1 MRRSLGIVV
10 TFALFCCLAAA
21 QAGRGTLRGHVH
33 PALQGATDLGRAP
46 DGALTGLQM
55 VFALSQAKQAALE
68 QLLARQQDPA
78 AAEYHK
84 WLTPEDYAT
93 RFGASDSDISDAVN
107 WLASQGLQVGAVARG
122 RNAVTFSGSVRK
134 VEAAFGTEIHK
145 YSVDGETHFAN
156 ASDPSVGA
164 VLAGKVAAVRGLHD
178 FRMRHPRYTSA
189 TSGNHYLAPDDY
201 SVLYNLKPLYDK
213 KIDGTGQKLA
223 IVGQS
228 QVPLS
233 DLQLFRTSFNLAA
246 NDPQILLV
254 PGLKDPGVVS
264 GDQGESILDI
274 EWAGAVARNATIIF
288 VYSLDVTDAVFYVI
302 DQNLA
307 PVVSM
312 SYGLCESQTGAA
324 DLSLLRTYAQRAA
337 SQGITWV
344 AASGD
349 SGAAD
354 CFSNTSRTVAQLAV
368 DAPASIPEVT
378 GVGGTTFSE
387 GTGTYWN
394 AANDANK
401 ASVLSYIPETAW
413 NDSTTGNL
421 SSSGGGAS
429 TFFAKPSWQVGAGV
443 PSDSARD
450 VPDVSMSA
458 SASHDGYLV
467 YQSGNLQVV
476 GGTSAAAPTFS
487 GIVALLNQYQV
498 ANGLQTTAGMGNV
511 NPRLYAM
518 AASVPSAFHDITTG
532 SNIVNP
538 CSNRVTACV
547 SPTIGYTA
555 AAGYDQVTG
564 LGTVDAFNLVTNWG
578 AAVSTKANVTVS
590 LTSSVS
596 SVPQNGS
603 AVLTA
608 TVTSSNSGTPT
619 GSVAFFAGATEL
631 GTGTLSGS
639 AGKATAT
646 LTVQAAQLALGGNA
660 FTATYNGDTSYNATS
675 SVAVSISVT
684 TATGM
689 VITGAVNAASYKPVV
704 APGMILAVFGA
715 LLAGAPQQAP
725 VVPLPTSLG
734 GVTVTING
742 TAAPLYYVSAGQINA
757 QVPYTILPGPATLR
771 VSYNGQ
777 SATSSL
783 TVTSTA
789 PGAFVNFSNGAPVP
803 DQSAKRGQTI
813 TLYITGEGAATP
825 SLIAGAV
832 PLAGTTPRP
841 VGAVSVSVGGIPV
854 SIAYLGVPQWAI
866 GATQINYTIPANAQT
881 GLTQVVVT
889 VGGVMSA
896 PVLLT
901 ITP

>member
-1 MRRSLGIVV
+1 MRRSWGIAV
-10 TFALFCCLAAA
+10 TFALFCCLAAG
-21 QAGRGTLRGHVH
+21 QARRGTLRGHVH
-33 PALQGATDLGRAP
+33 PALKGAADLGRSP
-46 DGALTGLQM
+46 DGALAGLQV
-55 VFALSQAKQAALE
+55 VFALSAQKQAALE

-84 WLTPEDYAT
+84 WLTPEDYAK
-93 RFGASDSDISDAVN
+93 RFGASDSDIGVTVG

-122 RNAVTFSGSVRK
+122 RNAVAFSGSIRQ
-134 VEAAFGTEIHK
+134 VEAAFGTEIHR
-145 YSVDGETHFAN
+145 YAVDGVTHFAN
-156 ASDPSVGA
+156 ASEPSVGA
-164 VLAGKVAAVRGLHD
+164 VLEGKIAAVRGLHD

-201 SVLYNLKPLYDK
+201 SVLYDLKPLYDK
-213 KIDGTGQKLA
+213 KIDGTGQKIA

-246 NDPQILLV
+246 NDPQIVLV
-254 PGLKDPGVVS
+254 GKTDPGIVQTDV
-264 GDQGESILDI
+264 GESILDI
-274 EWAGAVARNATIIF
+274 EWAGAVARNASIIF
-288 VYSLDVTDAVFYVI
+288 VYAPDVTDAVFYVI

-307 PVVSM
+307 PVLSM

-324 DLSLLRTYAQRAA
+324 DMSLLRTYAQRAA

-354 CFSNTSRTVAQLAV
+354 CFSNTSRTVAQLQV

-401 ASVLSYIPETAW
+401 ASVVSYIPEMAW
-413 NDSTTGNL
+413 NDSTVGNL
-421 SSSGGGAS
+421 SSSGGGVS
-429 TFFAKPSWQVGAGV
+429 TFFEKPSWQVGAGV
-443 PSDSARD
+443 PNDGARD

-467 YQSGNLQVV
+467 YQNGNLQVV
-476 GGTSAAAPTFS
+476 GGTSAGAPTFA

-498 ANGLQTTAGMGNV
+498 SNGLQTTAGMGNV

-518 AASVPSAFHDITTG
+518 ASSVPSAFHDITTG

-538 CSNRVTACV
+538 CSNRVTACT
-547 SPTIGYTA
+547 SPNIGYTA
-555 AAGYDQVTG
+555 GAGYDLVTG

-578 AAVSTKANVTVS
+578 SPKANVTVQ
-590 LTSSVS
+590 LTSNVS
-596 SVPQNGS
+596 SVPLNGS

-619 GSVAFFAGATEL
+619 GTVAIFSGSTPL
-631 GTGTLSGS
+631 GTASLSGS

-646 LTVQAAQLALGGNA
+646 LPVSAAQFTLGPNA
-660 FTATYNGDTSYNATS
+660 FTAKYNGDTSYNATAS
-675 SVAVSISVT
+675 GALSISVT
-684 TATGM
+684 AATGM

-704 APGMILAVFGA
+704 APGMILAVFGS
-715 LLAGAPQQAP
+715 LLAGAPQQAT

-734 GVTVTING
+734 GVIVTING
-742 TAAPLYYVSAGQINA
+742 TAAPLYYVSATQINA

-777 SATSSL
+777 AATSSL
-783 TVTSTA
+783 NLAATA
-789 PGAFVNFSNGAPVP
+789 PGVFVNFSNGAPVP

-825 SLIAGAV
+825 ALTAGAV
-832 PLAGTTPRP
+832 PLAGDAPQP
-841 VGAVSVSVGGIPV
+841 VAAVSVSVGGIPV
-854 SIAYLGVPQWAI
+854 SIAYLGVPSWAI
-866 GATQINYTIPANAQT
+866 GATQINYTIPANAAT
-881 GLTQVVVT
+881 GLFPVVVT
-889 VGGVMSA
+889 VGGTTSA

>member
-1 MRRSLGIVV
+1 MRRSLGIAV
-10 TFALFCCLAAA
+10 TFALFCCMAAG
-21 QAGRGTLRGHVH
+21 QARRGTLRGHVH
-33 PALQGATDLGRAP
+33 PALKGATDLGRAP
-46 DGALTGLQM
+46 DGALTGLQV
-55 VFALSQAKQAALE
+55 VFALSAEKQAALE

-84 WLTPEDYAT
+84 WLTPEDYAK
-93 RFGASDSDISDAVN
+93 RFGASDSDIGDAVS

-122 RNAVTFSGSVRK
+122 RNAVAFSGSVRK
-134 VEAAFGTEIHK
+134 VEAAFGTEIHR
-145 YSVDGETHFAN
+145 YSVDGATHFAN
-156 ASDPSVGA
+156 ASEPSVGA
-164 VLAGKVAAVRGLHD
+164 VLEGKVTAVRGLHD

-201 SVLYNLKPLYDK
+201 SVLYDLKPLYDK

-246 NDPQILLV
+246 NDPQIVLV
-254 PGLKDPGVVS
+254 PGFKDPGVVS

-274 EWAGAVARNATIIF
+274 EWAGAVARNASIIF

-324 DLSLLRTYAQRAA
+324 DMSLLRTYAQRAA

-354 CFSNTSRTVAQLAV
+354 CFSNTSRTVAQLQV

-401 ASVLSYIPETAW
+401 ASVVSYIPEMAW
-413 NDSTTGNL
+413 NDSTVGNL
-421 SSSGGGAS
+421 SSSGGGVS
-429 TFFAKPSWQVGAGV
+429 TFFEKPSWQVGAGV
-443 PSDSARD
+443 PNDGARD

-467 YQSGNLQVV
+467 YQNGNLQVV
-476 GGTSAAAPTFS
+476 GGTSAGAPTFA

-498 ANGLQTTAGMGNV
+498 SNGLQTTAGMGNV

-518 AASVPSAFHDITTG
+518 ASSVPSAFHDITTG

-538 CSNRVTACV
+538 CSNRVTACT
-547 SPTIGYTA
+547 SPNIGYTA
-555 AAGYDQVTG
+555 GAGYDLVTG

-578 AAVSTKANVTVS
+578 SPKANVTVQ
-590 LTSSVS
+590 LTSNVS
-596 SVPQNGS
+596 SVPLNGS

-619 GSVAFFAGATEL
+619 GTVAFFSGSTPL
-631 GTGTLSGS
+631 GTASLSGS

-646 LTVQAAQLALGGNA
+646 LPVSAAQFTLGPNA
-660 FTATYNGDTSYNATS
+660 FTAKYNGDTSYNATAS
-675 SVAVSISVT
+675 GALSISVT
-684 TATGM
+684 AATGM

-704 APGMILAVFGA
+704 APGMILAVFGS
-715 LLAGAPQQAP
+715 LLAGAPQQAT

-734 GVTVTING
+734 GVIVTING
-742 TAAPLYYVSAGQINA
+742 TAAPLYYVSATQINA

-777 SATSSL
+777 AATSSL
-783 TVTSTA
+783 NLAATA
-789 PGAFVNFSNGAPVP
+789 PGVFVNFSNGAPVP

-825 SLIAGAV
+825 ALTAGAV
-832 PLAGTTPRP
+832 PLAGDAPQP
-841 VGAVSVSVGGIPV
+841 VAAVSVSVGGIPV
-854 SIAYLGVPQWAI
+854 SIAYLGVPSWAI
-866 GATQINYTIPANAQT
+866 GATQINYTIPANAPP
-881 GLTQVVVT
+881 GLIQVVVT
-889 VGGVMSA
+889 VGGVASA